1 MGIAVT
7 MEGKKADK
15 NEEEKERETRSLD
28 GFFPPPQKTLFPICT
43 IQRGHNNIDNLVMS

>member
-1 MGIAVT
+1 MGIVIT

-28 GFFPPPQKTLFPICT
+28 GFFFSPQKTISNMYNPKRT
-43 IQRGHNNIDNLVMS
+43 